1 MLATLIPLF
10 DNRMSVSAYS
20 VFARKTNL
28 FLNPSFMAGARFDG
42 AGTVPEL
49 EVVSNMGVATLSGGK
64 EVFVP
69 INQFSVFAEISLQCT
84 VPPEKVVLLMDN
96 SIPPEAEYIKRVKEL
111 KEQGYKLAIRKI
123 PISSFEDYK
132 EIISQCNYILL
143 DHAKIDISKAK
154 IYFGR
159 QYPNIKLCAV
169 NVDTKEQYD
178 KLVEDGGYDL
188 YEGGFFRMP
197 VTKSETEVSP
207 LKVNYIELLN
217 VVNAPDYDLTD
228 AADVIGKD
236 PALVISLLEMVN
248 RMAFNSEITSIRH
261 AAAMLGQKELKRWI
275 NTAVTKELCADKPT
289 EIIRLV
295 MIRAKFAENLASEF
309 EMAMH
314 APELFIMGLFSA
326 LDIMLEKTM
335 PEALDMVKVSKNV
348 REALLEDKGDFA
360 KILDFI
366 KCYENADWTE
376 ISRILV
382 LEDIDMNDVYTAYL
396 GALRWYRDL
405 IPA

>member
-1 MLATLIPLF
+1 
-10 DNRMSVSAYS
+10 
-20 VFARKTNL
+20 
-28 FLNPSFMAGARFDG
+28 MAGARFDG

-197 VTKSETEVSP
+197 VTKSETEVNP

-335 PEALDMVKVSKNV
+335 PEALDMVQVSKNV

-360 KILDFI
+360 KVLDFI
-366 KCYENADWTE
+366 KCYEDADWTE